1 MTAIMSSRM
10 ASENEGSSC
19 RKKGREGK
27 RMSTMRRSQKGE
39 KGEEKKRKGLPQH
52 TAETTSLDLR
62 SNQRRSGPLC
72 RHAKGTK
79 NRGKEGGKKEG
90 LISTHCRNNVSIC
103 IPIKEEV
110 ARFVAM

>member
-1 MTAIMSSRM
+1 M

-19 RKKGREGK
+19 REKREGGKKNEHNEKITK
-27 RMSTMRRSQKGE
+27 RRKRERE
-39 KGEEKKRKGLPQH
+39 KEEGLTSN